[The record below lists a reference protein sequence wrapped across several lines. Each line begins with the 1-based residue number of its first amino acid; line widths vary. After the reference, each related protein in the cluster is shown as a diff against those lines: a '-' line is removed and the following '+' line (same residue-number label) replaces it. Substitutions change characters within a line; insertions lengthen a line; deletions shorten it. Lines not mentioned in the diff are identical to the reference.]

1 MSNEHPLYLP
11 KGSIRALL
19 ALTLVIGS
27 IACVI
32 AKIPNAE
39 VIYTL
44 TGTALTHYFNA
55 RGNMNGPGNG

>member
-1 MSNEHPLYLP
+1 MSSEHPFFLP

-27 IACVI
+27 IACVM
-32 AKIPNAE
+32 ARIPNAE
-39 VIYTL
+39 VIY
-44 TGTALTHYFNA
+44 ALASMAVTHYFNA